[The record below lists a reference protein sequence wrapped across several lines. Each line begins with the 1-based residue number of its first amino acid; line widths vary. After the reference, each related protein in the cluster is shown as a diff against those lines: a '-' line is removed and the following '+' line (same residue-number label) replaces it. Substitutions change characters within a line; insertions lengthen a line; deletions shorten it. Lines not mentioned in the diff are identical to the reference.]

1 MTLSAHQLTL
11 GYPGRTVLHG
21 IDLEIPAGQI
31 TAVVGPNACG
41 KSTLL
46 RALAG
51 ITRPSGGQVLLDG
64 AALTDIPPKR
74 LARRIAL
81 LPQSPPVPAGISVE
95 ALVRRG
101 RHPHQRWLTPWSAD
115 DQQAVD
121 AALART
127 GLEDLRTRPLDRL
140 SGGQR
145 QRAWVAL
152 ALAQDTEYL
161 LLDEPTTFLDLRHQL
176 DLLTLVA
183 ELNALDDRT
192 VVLVL
197 HDLAQAGRYA
207 HHLVVVADGRIAA
220 AGPPAE
226 VLTEDLVETV
236 FDVACRIMPDPTS
249 GSPLVLPLPARE
261 HAQPLGVPASPPPK
275 EEQR

>member
-1 MTLSAHQLTL
+1 VTLSAHELTL
-11 GYPGRTVLHG
+11 SYPGRTVVDG
-21 IDLEIPAGQI
+21 IDLEIPAGRI

-51 ITRPSGGQVLLDG
+51 ISRPSGGQVRLDG
-64 AALTDIPPKR
+64 TPLARMPPKR

-81 LPQSPPVPAGISVE
+81 LPQSPPVPTGISVE

-101 RHPHQRWLTPWSAD
+101 RHPHQRWLAPWSRG

-121 AALART
+121 TALART
-127 GLEDLRTRPLDRL
+127 GLEELRTRPVDRL

-145 QRAWVAL
+145 QRAWIAL
-152 ALAQDTEYL
+152 ALAQDTDYL

-176 DLLTLVA
+176 DLLNLVA
-183 ELNALDDRT
+183 ELNTDSGRT

-197 HDLAQAGRYA
+197 HDLVQAARYA
-207 HHLVVVADGRIAA
+207 HHLIVVHKGHIAA
-220 AGPPAE
+220 AGQAAE
-226 VLTEDLVETV
+226 VLTEALVENV
-236 FDVACRIMPDPTS
+236 FDVPCRILPDPTC
-249 GSPLVLPLPARE
+249 GSPLVLPLMPT
-261 HAQPLGVPASPPPK
+261 PLSSPSSPNGK
-275 EEQR
+275 EQR